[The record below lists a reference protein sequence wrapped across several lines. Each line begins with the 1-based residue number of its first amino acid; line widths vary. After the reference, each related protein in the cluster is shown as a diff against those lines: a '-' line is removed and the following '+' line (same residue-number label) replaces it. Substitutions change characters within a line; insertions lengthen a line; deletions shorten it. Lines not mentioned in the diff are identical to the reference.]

1 MTETIKPEPT
11 EPADPG
17 TDEASK
23 PEPGDSFLAPDDA
36 NADET
41 GGSGGG
47 ERPKKPSVPP
57 PPD

>member
-1 MTETIKPEPT
+1 MSEKSRPEPT

-17 TDEASK
+17 TDDASK
-23 PEPGDSFLAPDDA
+23 LQPGESFLAPDDD
-36 NADET
+36 ADET

-47 ERPKKPSVPP
+47 ERPRPSVPP

>member
-1 MTETIKPEPT
+1 MTETIKSDPT

-17 TDEASK
+17 PDDAPK
-23 PEPGDSFLAPDDA
+23 PKRDDSFLEPDDTGS
-36 NADET
+36 DET

-47 ERPKKPSVPP
+47 DKPDRPSVPP